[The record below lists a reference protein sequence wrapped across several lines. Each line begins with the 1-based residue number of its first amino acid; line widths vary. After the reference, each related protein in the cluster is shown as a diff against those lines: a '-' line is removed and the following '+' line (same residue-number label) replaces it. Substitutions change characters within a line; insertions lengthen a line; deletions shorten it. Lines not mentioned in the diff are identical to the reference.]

1 MSYPLNEIPTSEA
14 LDNMA
19 EQEYINLTVTFFHK
33 IHGADAESPAWLDLE
48 CLVNCWECGT
58 HFTAE
63 PLTANTVDKFGLWCS
78 TSCIGTAA
86 ERQNTIARSI
96 H

>member
-33 IHGADAESPAWLDLE
+33 IHGADAESPAWL
-48 CLVNCWECGT
+48 
-58 HFTAE
+58 
-63 PLTANTVDKFGLWCS
+63 
-78 TSCIGTAA
+78 
-86 ERQNTIARSI
+86 
-96 H
+96 